1 MNTRI
6 LDIIKNPELINN
18 EDLPLLQSEIE
29 KFPYMQSLRAVYLL
43 GIHQFYNDDFQ
54 KELTKT
60 AAYTTDKKILYNII
74 NPNKIEPK
82 AKKKEEKIEEETH
95 KTEVKPNEADVELHT
110 KNISTEKEELN
121 SSSIE
126 ENNDGY
132 IQQKEEI
139 EKSHSREKS
148 SNNLG
153 IYFYARNYTPSSK
166 QEKIIPSQ
174 QNEIKA
180 IETPKAE
187 KEEYHHPMKYYI
199 KSTTIAPKSENKTIE
214 EQPWKPMQIDIP
226 QAISKQNDIKEEK
239 KEEEVTLEKHNEKA
253 IVETKEEI
261 IPPIVENKIEPKTSN
276 SNVSS
281 FINTWQNWLKIDR
294 TPQLSEQEKKAAIID
309 KFIENNPKIS
319 PIKEDVEFVV
329 KEKSDDISHLM
340 TETLAQLYLEQ
351 KLYTKAINAYK
362 ILQEKYPEKE
372 EEFEQKIENIK
383 QIRHTK

>member
-29 KFPYMQSLRAVYLL
+29 KFPYMQSLRAIYLL
-43 GIHQFYNDDFQ
+43 GVHQFYNDDFQ

-82 AKKKEEKIEEETH
+82 TQKKEEKIEAETP
-95 KTEVKPNEADVELHT
+95 KTEEKPSEVGVEFYT
-110 KNISTEKEELN
+110 KSISTEKDELDN
-121 SSSIE
+121 SVVE
-126 ENNDGY
+126 ENNNN
-132 IQQKEEI
+132 IKQEVEET
-139 EKSHSREKS
+139 EKPHHQEEV
-148 SNNLG
+148 SNNIG
-153 IYFYARNYTPSSK
+153 IHFYTKNYTPSQK
-166 QEKIIPSQ
+166 QEEIIPSQ
-174 QNEIKA
+174 QNKIKA
-180 IETPKAE
+180 IETPKVEEE
-187 KEEYHHPMKYYI
+187 KYHHPMKYYSKPI
-199 KSTTIAPKSENKTIE
+199 AIAPKIENNTNE
-214 EQPWKPMQIDIP
+214 EQSWKPMQVDIP
-226 QAISKQNDIKEEK
+226 QPISKQNDIKEEK
-239 KEEEVTLEKHNEKA
+239 ERENTILEEHNEEVITT
-253 IVETKEEI
+253 IKEEI
-261 IPPIVENKIEPKTSN
+261 IPLKIENKVEHQHN
-276 SNVSS
+276 SNISS

-294 TPQLSEQEKKAAIID
+294 TPQISEQEKKAAIID

-362 ILQEKYPEKE
+362 ILQEKHPEKE

>member
-82 AKKKEEKIEEETH
+82 TQKKEEKIEAETP
-95 KTEVKPNEADVELHT
+95 KTEEKPSEVGVEFYT
-110 KNISTEKEELN
+110 KNISTEKEELDN
-121 SSSIE
+121 SVVE
-126 ENNDGY
+126 ENNN
-132 IQQKEEI
+132 IQQEVEET
-139 EKSHSREKS
+139 EKPHQQEKS
-148 SNNLG
+148 SGDIG
-153 IYFYARNYTPSSK
+153 IHFYARNYIPSQR
-166 QEKIIPSQ
+166 QEEIIPSQ

-180 IETPKAE
+180 IETPKIEEE
-187 KEEYHHPMKYYI
+187 KYHHPMKYYSKPI
-199 KSTTIAPKSENKTIE
+199 TTTPKTENKTNE
-214 EQPWKPMQIDIP
+214 EQSWKPMQIEIP
-226 QAISKQNDIKEEK
+226 QPISKQNDIKEEK
-239 KEEEVTLEKHNEKA
+239 EKENTILEEHNEKV
-253 IVETKEEI
+253 ITTIKEEI
-261 IPPIVENKIEPKTSN
+261 IPLKIENKVEHQHN
-276 SNVSS
+276 SNISS

-294 TPQLSEQEKKAAIID
+294 TPQISEQEKKAAIID

-362 ILQEKYPEKE
+362 ILQEKHPEKE
-372 EEFEQKIENIK
+372 EEFEQKIEEIK
-383 QIRHTK
+383 QIKYTK